1 MTRSLRAWLCIFAM
15 AACFA
20 ACRDTSEKA
29 VEPGVA
35 IRAGLDHSAWETLLH
50 QNVNDRGLVSYA
62 SWKAN
67 PEDLRT
73 LREYLDRAASP
84 ADPPATGDDHAA
96 SLINTYNALVIDWI
110 LQNYPTP
117 SIQSLPRS
125 FKERRHTVGGRKVS
139 LDDIAHATLRPFFG
153 YRVHGALACAA
164 RSGPP
169 LRREAYTAARLDP
182 QLDRAMR
189 EWLDREDLNRFDVAR
204 KTAEISLIFKRFPE
218 DFEKA
223 GGLRSALKKHAR
235 GDVPRLLDSKDLDI
249 DYLPYDW
256 SLNDLDGSKTPYRE
270 SRALRDRLRNLFD

>member
-1 MTRSLRAWLCIFAM
+1 VRRSVGAWLWIFALT
-15 AACFA
+15 ASFA
-20 ACRDTSEKA
+20 ACRDGNEKA

-35 IRAGLDHSAWETLLH
+35 IRAGLDHSAWEGLLQQH
-50 QNVNDRGLVSYA
+50 VNERGLVAYSA
-62 SWKAN
+62 WKAS

-73 LREYLDRAASP
+73 LREYLGRAAAP
-84 ADPPATGDDHAA
+84 ADPPASGDDQAA
-96 SLINTYNALVIDWI
+96 SLINTYNALVVDWI

-139 LDDIAHATLRPFFG
+139 LDDIEHATLRPFFG
-153 YRVHGALACAA
+153 YRVHGALVCAA
-164 RSGPP
+164 RSCAP
-169 LRREAYTAARLDP
+169 LRREAYAAARLDQ

-189 EWLDREDLNRFDVAR
+189 EWLDREDLNRFDVA
-204 KTAEISLIFKRFPE
+204 KKKAEISSVFKWFPE

-249 DYLPYDW
+249 DYMPFDW
-256 SLNDLDGSKTPYRE
+256 SLNDLDASRTPYRE